1 MRGTSLIRRLVGVGF
16 VLLILAANWRIPG
29 AMSLNEAVRSQS
41 QGEATKIKPCGTNE
55 GIPKYENSY
64 AIVIGVSNNRYW
76 KKLPGT
82 RADADAVEKVLQEHG
97 FTVKKLIDP
106 TWADFNEAILDFKT
120 NHDRLNS
127 SRFVLYFSGHG
138 YTEITPIGVRV
149 GYIVPSDAPSPNEG
163 MGPFAAKAISANMI
177 GTIAR
182 DISPCHALF
191 VFDSCFSG
199 SIFTAM
205 RSEPEGINARTKLPV
220 RLFITA
226 SSATEKVPDDSL
238 FRQAFVRGLEGAAD
252 LNKDNYVT
260 GIELGEFLIDKVT
273 KYSNGGQT
281 PLYGKI
287 RDPLLDQGDIVFELR
302 GEPKRDFQPVLNPKP
317 DSSPA
322 AQPTPDPQPVP
333 QPRRDPQPV
342 IKSNSGFQP
351 FQLDSKYFPS
361 GWMGNVTGVKG
372 TGTLVVERQAVTIE
386 GKYTLE
392 TRLEFKQGAEKGWA
406 GIYWQHPDNNWGDEP
421 GLDLTGAKRI
431 SFYARGERGG
441 EIVEFISG
449 GINSG
454 KKYKDMFKESTGL
467 IPLTKE
473 WTKYTID
480 LSRFKNKELSNVI
493 GAFAWVASGGFDNEG
508 RVTVYIADLK
518 VE

>member
-1 MRGTSLIRRLVGVGF
+1 MKKTSLMRRLVELGF
-16 VLLILAANWRIPG
+16 ALLILMANLTIPG
-29 AMSLNEAVRSQS
+29 AMSMNAVTISGSQDGTS
-41 QGEATKIKPCGTNE
+41 RIKACGADGDLPIYNH
-55 GIPKYENSY
+55 SY
-64 AIVIGVSNNRYW
+64 ALVIGESNNPDW
-76 KKLPGT
+76 PKLPG
-82 RADADAVEKVLQEHG
+82 AKVDADAVETVLKEHG
-97 FTVKKLIDP
+97 FAVNKLIDP
-106 TWADFNEAILDFKT
+106 TWAEINKAINDFKAT
-120 NHDRLNS
+120 HDRLKP

-138 YTEITPIGVRV
+138 FTEITPIGVRI
-149 GYIVPSDAPSPNEG
+149 GYIVPSDAPSPNMG
-163 MGPFAAKAISANMI
+163 IGPFSAKAISANLI
-177 GTIAR
+177 ETIAR

-199 SIFTAM
+199 SIFSSM
-205 RSEPEGINARTKLPV
+205 RSTPEGITARSKLPV

-252 LNKDNYVT
+252 SNKDNYVT
-260 GIELGEFLIDKVT
+260 GIELGEFLVDKVSE
-273 KYSNGGQT
+273 YSRGGQN

-287 RDPLLDQGDIVFELR
+287 RDPALDQGDIVFKLP
-302 GEPKRDFQPVLNPKP
+302 GEPKRDFRPVLQPKP
-317 DSSPA
+317 E
-322 AQPTPDPQPVP
+322 PQQV
-333 QPRRDPQPV
+333 V
-342 IKSNSGFQP
+342 KSDSGFQP
-351 FQLDSKYFPS
+351 FALDSKYFPS

-372 TGTLVVERQAVTIE
+372 TGTLTVERQVAKLE
-386 GKYTLE
+386 GKDTIE
-392 TRLEFKQGAEKGWA
+392 TRLEYKQGPEKGWA

-467 IPLTKE
+467 VPLTKE
-473 WTKYTID
+473 WTKFVID

-493 GAFAWVASGGFDNEG
+493 GAFAWVASGGFDKEG
-508 RVTVYIADLK
+508 RIVVYIADLK

>member
-1 MRGTSLIRRLVGVGF
+1 MKHTSLIRRLVGLSF
-16 VLLILAANWRIPG
+16 ALLILGSNWPIPG
-29 AMSLNEAVRSQS
+29 ALSQNKATRSPS
-41 QGEATKIKPCGTNE
+41 QGGAMTIKACGTDE
-55 GIPKYENSY
+55 DLPIYKHSY
-64 AIVIGVSNNRYW
+64 AIVIGVSNNPHWNR
-76 KKLPGT
+76 LPGAT
-82 RADADAVEKVLQEHG
+82 TDVEAVEKVLKEHG
-97 FTVKKLIDP
+97 FTVNKLMDP
-106 TWADFNEAILDFKT
+106 TLAQINKAINDFKE

-127 SRFVLYFSGHG
+127 SRFLLYFSGHG

-163 MGPFAAKAISANMI
+163 MGPFVAKAISVNLI
-177 GTIAR
+177 ETIAR

-199 SIFTAM
+199 SLFADM
-205 RSEPEGINARTKLPV
+205 RSTPESITARTKLPV

-252 LNKDNYVT
+252 LNNDKYVT
-260 GIELGEFLIDKVT
+260 GIELAEFLKDKVT
-273 KYSNGGQT
+273 KYSRGGQT

-287 RDPLLDQGDIVFELR
+287 RDPLLDQGDIVFVLPDK
-302 GEPKRDFQPVLNPKP
+302 PKPPDFQPVIEPKP
-317 DSSPA
+317 T
-322 AQPTPDPQPVP
+322 PTPPVS
-333 QPRRDPQPV
+333 D
-342 IKSNSGFQP
+342 GFQP
-351 FQLDSKYFPS
+351 FTLDSKYFPS
-361 GWMGNVTGVKG
+361 GWMGYVTGVKG
-372 TGTLVVERQAVTIE
+372 TGTLILERQATTID
-386 GKYTLE
+386 KKTVLE
-392 TRLEFKQGAEKGWA
+392 TRIEFKQGPEKGWA

-431 SFYARGERGG
+431 TFYARGERGG

-454 KKYKDMFKESTGL
+454 KKYKDMYKESTGP

-473 WTKYTID
+473 WTKHVID
-480 LSRFKNKELSNVI
+480 LSKLKNKELSNVI
-493 GAFAWVASGGFDNEG
+493 GAFAWMVSGGFDKEG
-508 RVTVYIADLK
+508 RVVVYIADLK